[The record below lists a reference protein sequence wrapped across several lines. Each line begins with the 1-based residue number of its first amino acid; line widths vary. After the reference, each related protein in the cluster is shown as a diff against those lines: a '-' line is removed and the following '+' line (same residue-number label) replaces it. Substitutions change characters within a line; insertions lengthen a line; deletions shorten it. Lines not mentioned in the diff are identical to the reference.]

1 MLVEELSLNKKEW
14 KAMSNKELTNYKN
27 KIFDFYRDN
36 GFPYYPTD
44 DKYKKVQFARLKKTN
59 FDEIGEDKFLKQ
71 FMVGLNLAWSYFPHA
86 FSVKCNGLLSPK
98 EVFDNDELF
107 KKVIDKRIKH
117 GDNMSDSGIRKTLRV
132 FTGAQGVSNFR
143 PTVATY
149 LYNKYAKDGVVWDMS
164 CGFGGR
170 LLGFM
175 VSDAKK
181 YIGTEPCE
189 LTYNGLL
196 QLKEDY
202 RNLFSN
208 SDEISLFDEEPLK
221 KIKIN
226 KMGSE
231 EYLPKKESLD
241 FCFTSPPYFDT
252 EKYSDEDN
260 QSYKKYPT
268 KEEWLNG
275 FLKTTFENCF
285 YGLKKG
291 KYMAINIANVKS
303 FPDLEKETIKIAK
316 KVGFKHEDTLYYLL
330 SSLSKGNK
338 YKKEPVFI
346 FLKE

>member
-1 MLVEELSLNKKEW
+1 MLAEELAINKKDW
-14 KAMSNKELTNYKN
+14 KAMSKEELSNYKN
-27 KIFDFYRDN
+27 KLFKFYKEN

-44 DKYKKVQFARLKKTN
+44 EKYRKAQFNRLKKTN
-59 FDEIGEDKFLKQ
+59 PKHIGEDKFLKQ

-107 KKVIDKRIKH
+107 KKVIEKRLMR
-117 GDNMSDSGIRKTLRV
+117 GDNMSDSGIRKTLRI
-132 FTGAQGVSNFR
+132 FTGAQSVSNFR

-175 VSDAKK
+175 VSEAKK

-189 LTYNGLL
+189 LTYKGLI

-202 RNLFSN
+202 ENIFSQTN
-208 SDEISLFDEEPLK
+208 TISLFGEEPLK
-221 KIKIN
+221 EIKIN

-231 EYLPKKESLD
+231 DYLPQKESLD

-252 EKYSDEDN
+252 EKYSEEEN

-268 KEEWLNG
+268 KETWLNG
-275 FLKTTFENCF
+275 FLKTTFKNCF

-303 FPDLEKETIKIAK
+303 FPDLEKKTIEIAK
-316 KVGFKHEDTLYYLL
+316 EVGFVHEDTLYYLL
-330 SSLSKGNK
+330 SSLSKDNK
-338 YKKEPVFI
+338 FKKEPVFI
-346 FLKE
+346 FKK